1 MFIGARWVGPKALG
15 AGQAIG
21 QGVEIAPVL
30 QQVLQ
35 VSRSSD
41 KVNTLL

>member
-1 MFIGARWVGPKALG
+1 MFTGARRVGHKALN
-15 AGQAIG
+15 AVQAIG
-21 QGVEIAPVL
+21 QGIEIAPVL

>member
-1 MFIGARWVGPKALG
+1 MFTGARWVGRKAFD
-15 AGQAIG
+15 AVQAIG
-21 QGVEIAPVL
+21 QGIETAPVL

-35 VSRSSD
+35 ASRSSD